1 VELQR
6 KLTKII
12 HVKVGTLELGL
23 IPVYFRRVVSDVPAI
38 AVIVTDF
45 PKTTPLLTIK
55 EFLEQNEIN
64 KKPFLVIDA
73 NNKLVGLVSKREIN
87 KFHKKTFDEIT
98 IGDVMFQKFHTVSPD
113 EYLYSVIQKMNSHP
127 FDIIP
132 VVDPINENVLGIVTT
147 QGIMNLLTE
156 TPKS

>member
-1 VELQR
+1 M
-6 KLTKII
+6 
-12 HVKVGTLELGL
+12 
-23 IPVYFRRVVSDVPAI
+23 
-38 AVIVTDF
+38 
-45 PKTTPLLTIK
+45 
-55 EFLEQNEIN
+55 
-64 KKPFLVIDA
+64 VIDA